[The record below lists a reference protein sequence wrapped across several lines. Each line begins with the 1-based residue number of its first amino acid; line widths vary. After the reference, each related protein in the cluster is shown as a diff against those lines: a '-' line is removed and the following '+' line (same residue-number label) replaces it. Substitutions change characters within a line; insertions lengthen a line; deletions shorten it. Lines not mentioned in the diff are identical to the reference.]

1 MLVDYILLYVKKKR
15 SVGCGKTKLRR
26 PWSLREDERIE
37 LEVDRVGR
45 SFLRGK
51 KRSGKTKSMGKFG
64 HTSKPRSQVM
74 MENFF
79 GFISQNVQQNKET
92 LVNSD
97 Q

>member
-51 KRSGKTKSMGKFG
+51 KKKRENKKYGEIWSYFKTTVASHDGELFRFYQPERP
-64 HTSKPRSQVM
+64 TEQRD
-74 MENFF
+74 
-79 GFISQNVQQNKET
+79 ISQQ
-92 LVNSD
+92 
-97 Q
+97 

>member
-51 KRSGKTKSMGKFG
+51 KKEAGKQKVWGNLVILQNHGRKS
-64 HTSKPRSQVM
+64 
-74 MENFF
+74 
-79 GFISQNVQQNKET
+79 
-92 LVNSD
+92 
-97 Q
+97 